1 VLIKA
6 GCFAAELFGN
16 PGYVENTPEEGKR
29 KGKGGKMG
37 RLEGKKALI
46 TGGGRGLG
54 KVFGL
59 AMADEGADIA
69 VVDILEEEAQQT
81 AREIEARGRSAVS
94 LKVDVTS
101 EEETIRM
108 AEETVK
114 QLGRIDIL
122 VNNAA
127 IYFGIGRRSFYEI
140 STEEWNKLMAVNLR
154 GPFLCTKAVFPQMKK
169 QKKGKI
175 INLSSETAFTGS
187 KGFIHYV
194 TSKGGIISF
203 TRALA
208 AELGAYNICVNSI
221 APGFTDTEASRTLTD
236 DITKYNVG
244 STPLGRLQQPEDLI
258 GAMIFLS
265 SDESDFI
272 TGQALV
278 IDGGRHMH

>member
-1 VLIKA
+1 
-6 GCFAAELFGN
+6 
-16 PGYVENTPEEGKR
+16 
-29 KGKGGKMG
+29 MG
-37 RLEGKKALI
+37 RLDGKVALV

-54 KVFGL
+54 KVFCL

-69 VVDILEEEAQQT
+69 VVDILDKEAQQT
-81 AREIEARGRSAVS
+81 AQDIKAKGRSAIS

-101 EEETIRM
+101 EEETLRM

-127 IYFGIGRRSFYEI
+127 IYFGIGRRLFVEI
-140 STEEWNKLMAVNLR
+140 STEEWNKLIAVNLR
-154 GPFLCTKAVFPQMKK
+154 GPFLCSKAVFPQMKK
-169 QKKGKI
+169 QNKGKI

-187 KGFIHYV
+187 HGFIHYV

-208 AELGAYNICVNSI
+208 AELGPYNICVNSI
-221 APGFTDTEASRTLTD
+221 APGFTDTEASRSLTS
-236 DITKYNVG
+236 DITKYNVAP
-244 STPLGRLQQPEDLI
+244 TPLGRLQQPEDLI
-258 GAMIFLS
+258 GAMIFLA

-278 IDGGRHMH
+278 VDGGRHMH